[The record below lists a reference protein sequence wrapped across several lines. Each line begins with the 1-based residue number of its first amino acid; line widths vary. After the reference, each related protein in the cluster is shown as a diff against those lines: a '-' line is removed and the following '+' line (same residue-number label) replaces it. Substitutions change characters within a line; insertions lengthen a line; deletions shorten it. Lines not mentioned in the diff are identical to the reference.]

1 MRISDWS
8 SDVCSSDLE
17 FYEQVQEMG
26 GIVWD
31 DKMKTWI
38 VASHDL
44 AQHVLMDDELF
55 QHPYMSMQAGGDY
68 MKIRSDN
75 PRSSMFMKGA
85 KHREFHKWWLVE
97 LLYPK
102 VIRKDRKSKR
112 LNSSQ

>member
-1 MRISDWS
+1 MINNFTESAMTTEAAHLQGSYWDTA
-8 SDVCSSDLE
+8 DTQPYE

-85 KHREFHKWWLVE
+85 KQIGRESCRERVCR
-97 LLYPK
+97 Y
-102 VIRKDRKSKR
+102 V
-112 LNSSQ
+112 